1 MIQEVGVRELKN
13 QASEIVR
20 SVRELHTEYVITYHG
35 QPVARLTPI
44 AASQAAGLD
53 KHASKIGA
61 EGSDSIF
68 KGHSTDDMA
77 RLRPQNRLAIQ
88 ILHEWLAD
96 ETTTDE
102 KLLDQF
108 DAELQ
113 NDRIIFHSNLRHFQP
128 LTLHLPLTIE
138 DWLTNS

>member
-20 SVRELHTEYVITYHG
+20 SVREQHAEYVITYHG

-53 KHASKIGA
+53 KHAGKIDA
-61 EGSDSIF
+61 EGSNSIF

-113 NDRIIFHSNLRHFQP
+113 NDRIVFDSNLRHFQP

>member
-20 SVRELHTEYVITYHG
+20 SVRELHKEYVITYHG

-44 AASQAAGLD
+44 PASQTAELD
-53 KHASKIGA
+53 KHLGKIGA
-61 EGSDSIF
+61 EVSDSIF
-68 KGHSTDDMA
+68 KVQSTDDMA

-113 NDRIIFHSNLRHFQP
+113 NNRIIFNSNLDF
-128 LTLHLPLTIE
+128 TE
-138 DWLTNS
+138 DADL